1 MPLGTSTSTRLIYL
15 THIICFGHFRVW
27 GVREKHLRERANISK
42 HVFYFNWRQG
52 EEVRLAPIFF
62 SWLSLMLPVYL
73 TLSKFLFQM
82 KKSKINEE

>member
-1 MPLGTSTSTRLIYL
+1 M
-15 THIICFGHFRVW
+15 
-27 GVREKHLRERANISK
+27 REKHLRERANISK
-42 HVFYFNWRQG
+42 YVFYFNWRQG

-73 TLSKFLFQM
+73 TLSTFLFQM